1 MGAGGWRRRRQR
13 VGCGSAD
20 GRAARLG
27 RRVNRGLAWV
37 GIGSALVA
45 VLDIVAILL
54 ILSFWISPTEYG
66 VATKAVWIFP
76 ILDQATDLGLS
87 AAVVQREDHDEDT
100 ISTVFWLNLTIA
112 LALFAILAVG
122 APVLATRFY
131 GEAIVGGLMIAYGSK
146 LIWQNVYF
154 IPVALMRRE
163 MRFKEMAIIRILAN
177 LVEFVTK
184 IGFAAAGFGIWCF
197 VLGPLCRVVVT
208 GVGYQLRRPWR
219 PRFVLKPRQAWDYVT
234 FGLKTSS
241 SQMLFYL
248 YTNLD
253 YPIVGYFFGNA
264 ALGVYKLAYEV
275 VLEPVRAISV
285 TVVDIAFPTF
295 ARLRFHKDQLVAQFV
310 ALTRLN
316 LVTVMTYAVIVFAIA
331 DDLLVLFFPSYVD
344 AGPAIRLLCG
354 VGVLRAVSF
363 VMPPLLDGVGHPGR
377 TLTYTITAA
386 ITLPLGFLLAASVLG
401 DRLGFLSVALAWA
414 VGYPIAFAVLLGL
427 VLMTLAMPLGTFL
440 RAVGGVPL
448 CMLAGLAVGLASQAL
463 GAGLPAA
470 ARMPLTVVV
479 MLATIG
485 VLLAYTQGLSIAAAR
500 RALKS
505 PPPPAAATSDA
516 AC

>member
-1 MGAGGWRRRRQR
+1 MVAQHEIGTR
-13 VGCGSAD
+13 VH
-20 GRAARLG
+20 
-27 RRVNRGLAWV
+27 RGLAWV

-54 ILSFWISPTEYG
+54 ILSFWISPAEYG
-66 VATKAVWIFP
+66 IATKAVWIFP

-87 AAVVQREDHDEDT
+87 AAVVQREDHDDDT
-100 ISTVFWLNLTIA
+100 ISTVFWLNLAIA

-122 APVLATRFY
+122 APILATRFY
-131 GEAIVGGLMIAYGSK
+131 GEAIVGALVIAYGTK

-154 IPVALMRRE
+154 IPAALMRRE
-163 MRFKEMAIIRILAN
+163 MRFKEMAVIRILAN

-184 IGFAAAGFGIWCF
+184 LVFAATGFGIWCF

-219 PRFVLKPRQAWDYVT
+219 PRFVMKPRQAWDYVT
-234 FGLKTSS
+234 FGMKTSS

-253 YPIVGYFFGNA
+253 YPIVGYYFGNA

-275 VLEPVRAISV
+275 VLEPVRAISL

-295 ARLRFHKDQLVAQFV
+295 ARLRFHKDQLIAQFIS
-310 ALTRLN
+310 LTRLN
-316 LVTVMTYAVIVFAIA
+316 LVTVMTYSVVVFVIA
-331 DDLLVLFFPSYVD
+331 DDLLALFFPDYVE
-344 AGPAIRLLCG
+344 AAPAIRLLCG

-377 TLTYTITAA
+377 TLAYTLTAA
-386 ITLPLGFLLAASVLG
+386 ITLPLGFLLAADLLG

-427 VLMTLAMPLGTFL
+427 VVSTLALPVATFL

-448 CMLAGLAVGLASQAL
+448 CMVAGLVVGLASQWL
-463 GAGLPAA
+463 GAPLPAA
-470 ARMPLTVVV
+470 ARMPISVVV
-479 MLATIG
+479 MIGTIG

-500 RALKS
+500 RALKGA
-505 PPPPAAATSDA
+505 PALPPAPPAGA
-516 AC
+516 